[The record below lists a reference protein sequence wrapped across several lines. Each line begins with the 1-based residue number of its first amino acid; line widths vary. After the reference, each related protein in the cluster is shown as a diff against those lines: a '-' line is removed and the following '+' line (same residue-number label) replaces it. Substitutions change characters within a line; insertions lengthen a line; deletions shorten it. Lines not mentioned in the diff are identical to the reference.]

1 MNRDHL
7 VSFLLLALLW
17 GSSFLFIEVALQGF
31 SPLQIVVGR
40 LVAGALV
47 LATIVRFRG
56 DSFPRG
62 VRVWGHL
69 AFLGVVANALPY
81 FLFAWGQQHVTS
93 GMAGV
98 LNGTTPLFT
107 LGIALAA
114 LPEEHFSRVRLTGL
128 LIGFFGVF
136 LVVSPWNQDPL
147 NSSRLGQLACL
158 GAALCYASSFVYTR
172 RFLTG
177 RGIGPLALS
186 AGQLGC
192 AALIGSLS
200 LPFLAWQETAFTPLT
215 MASVLVLGAGATG
228 VAYPL
233 FFRLIGSVGAT
244 TTSLVTYLIPIV
256 AVALGASIL
265 REPVSWNLFVGAA
278 VVILGVA
285 VAEGRLGGSI
295 PANGVRSRPTV
306 DAPTHRRTSK
316 QTE

>member
-31 SPLQIVVGR
+31 DPLQIVVGR
-40 LVAGALV
+40 LVAGAMV
-47 LATIVRFRG
+47 LAIIVRLRG

-62 VRVWGHL
+62 AQVWGHL
-69 AFLGVVANALPY
+69 VLLGVLGNALPY

-107 LGIALAA
+107 LGIAVAA
-114 LPEEHFSRVRLTGL
+114 LSEEHFSRVRLAGL

-136 LVVSPWNQDPL
+136 LVLSPWTQDAL
-147 NSSRLGQLACL
+147 SGSWLGQLACL

-172 RFLTG
+172 RFVTG

-186 AGQLGC
+186 AGQLGSG
-192 AALIGSLS
+192 ALVASLS
-200 LPFLAWQETAFTPLT
+200 LPFLPWQETVFTPLA
-215 MASVLVLGAGATG
+215 MASVLILGAGATG
-228 VAYPL
+228 VAYPV
-233 FFRLIGSVGAT
+233 FFRLIGSAGAT

-256 AVALGASIL
+256 AVVLGASIL
-265 REPVSWNLFVGAA
+265 REPVTWSLFVGVG

-285 VAEGRLGGSI
+285 VAEGRLGGSV
-295 PANGVRSRPTV
+295 PTHGVRGRPTV
-306 DAPTHRRTSK
+306 DAPTHRRPWE
-316 QTE
+316 QAE